1 MDAEFKFLEI
11 SIPSAD
17 VHASLEW
24 YRALGFAEL
33 TTGDSRNYHYA
44 VISDGR
50 LCLGLH
56 SEGLSQSGLSFV
68 RQELAMY
75 VREAETAGLEFDMA
89 RIGIDD
95 FHEAVRHD
103 PVGNPAVL
111 IEARTFSPA
120 HTEDSAIVGTLSHVV
135 LPCMDVDA
143 SLQFWEHFGFIS
155 VQADTGEPAELHAPG
170 LTIQLQNG
178 TRDLGLHFHNNKLAE
193 TLDALSVHGID
204 ARQTPDG
211 LELRSPD
218 GTRLI
223 MGSES

>member
-33 TTGDSRNYHYA
+33 TTGDIRNYHYA
-44 VISDGR
+44 VISDGE

-56 SEGLSQSGLSFV
+56 AEGLGQSGLSFV

-75 VREAETAGLEFDMA
+75 VREAETAGMAFDIA
-89 RIGIDD
+89 RIGVND

-120 HTEDSAIVGTLSHVV
+120 HANDAVIVGTLSHVG

-143 SLQFWEHFGFIS
+143 SLQFWEQFGFIS
-155 VQADTGEPAELHAPG
+155 VQADTDQPAELHAPG

-178 TRDLGLHFHNNKLAE
+178 TRDL
-193 TLDALSVHGID
+193 TLFYQNPNIYPALEALSRDGID
-204 ARQTPDG
+204 ARQTPEG
-211 LELRSPD
+211 HELRAPE

-223 MGSES
+223 MQD

>member
-11 SIPSAD
+11 SIPSGD
-17 VHASLEW
+17 VQASLEW

-33 TTGDSRNYHYA
+33 TTGDIRNYHYA
-44 VISDGR
+44 VVSDGE

-56 SEGLSQSGLSFV
+56 AEGFSQSGLSFV

-75 VREAETAGLEFDMA
+75 VRTAQALDVEFDIA

-95 FHEAVRHD
+95 FHEAIRHD

-120 HTEDSAIVGTLSHVV
+120 HKNDPVIVGTLSHVA

-143 SLQFWEHFGFIS
+143 SLEFWEQFGFIS
-155 VQADTGEPAELHAPG
+155 VQGDTGQPAELHAPG

-178 TRDLGLHFHNNKLAE
+178 TRELGLHFHNTRLEE
-193 TLDALSVHGID
+193 TMAGLSVHGID

-211 LELRSPD
+211 LELRAPE
-218 GTRLI
+218 GTRLV
-223 MGSES
+223 MQD